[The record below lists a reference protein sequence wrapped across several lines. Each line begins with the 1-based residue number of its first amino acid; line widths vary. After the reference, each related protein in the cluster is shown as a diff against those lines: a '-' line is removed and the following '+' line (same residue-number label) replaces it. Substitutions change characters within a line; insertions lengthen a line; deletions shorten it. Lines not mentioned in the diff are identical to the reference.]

1 MASKVEIINMA
12 LRGLGADSIAS
23 LTENSENARKMSTA
37 YPIILKG
44 LLRLHPWSF
53 NKKETA
59 LSRLS
64 DVPVL
69 EDFLYIYSLPA
80 DFVRLN
86 KTSVEPAYAHKIKG
100 RNLYSNADAVSIEY
114 GYYLDDP
121 TQYDDAFVETLAAK
135 LAAELCYAIT
145 RDKDMVKVK
154 WAEFKEKVGMTRS
167 LNGMETTPDEAQE
180 DTWLNSRI

>member
-12 LRGLGADSIAS
+12 LRGLGADPIAS
-23 LTENSENARKMSTA
+23 LSEGTENARKMLTA
-37 YPIILKG
+37 YPICLKG

-59 LSRLS
+59 LSLIS
-64 DVPVL
+64 TAPVL
-69 EDFLYIYSLPA
+69 TDFAYIYTLPS

-86 KTSVEPAYAHKIKG
+86 KTSVEPDYAHKIKG
-100 RNLYSNADAVSIEY
+100 RNLYSNANAVSIEY

-135 LAAELCYAIT
+135 LAAELCYSIT
-145 RDKDMVKVK
+145 REKDMAKIK
-154 WAEFKEKVGMTRS
+154 WEEFNTKLRLAKS
-167 LNGMETTPDEAQE
+167 LNGQEVTPDEPQN
-180 DTWLNSRI
+180 DSWLNSRL